1 MREYLKALRD
11 QNGLSQE
18 VVAKKLNVSR
28 PYYSRIECGIRK
40 KDMDISLAQKIGRLF
55 GVPITKIIEEEK
67 KLRG

>member
-11 QNGLSQE
+11 KNGLSQE
-18 VVAKKLNVSR
+18 AVAKKLNVSR